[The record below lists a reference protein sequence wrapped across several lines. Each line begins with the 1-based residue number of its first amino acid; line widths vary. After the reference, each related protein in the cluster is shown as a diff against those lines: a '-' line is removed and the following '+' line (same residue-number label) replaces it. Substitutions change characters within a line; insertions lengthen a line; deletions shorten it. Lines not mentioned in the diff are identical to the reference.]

1 MFVYYVAFTIW
12 ALATLLADA
21 LECTTSYSLHIDRMR
36 PNLILAWNALG
47 IFLLIMVITKM

>member
-1 MFVYYVAFTIW
+1 MFAYYVAFAIW
-12 ALATLLADA
+12 GLVTLLAAA

-36 PNLILAWNALG
+36 PSVILGWNALG